1 MPSTAGTSLTVVKGV
16 VNAYATHAPY
26 LPLFFAVHFYGL
38 RTSVATLPPSP
49 LPSPFP
55 LSLPLPS
62 VPLSR
67 RIPPF
72 SFHPFLPFNPSSP
85 SLFLYLFLSLPF
97 SQSLPL
103 PLCLLW
109 DRFDFPGGGSSREAE
124 WREGELLLRKKRTMA
139 SATGFLPCN
148 PPSHPTPSHP
158 LSTLQ

>member
-1 MPSTAGTSLTVVKGV
+1 MPHTRRICLCSLLFIFTV
-16 VNAYATHAPY
+16 YARLLQPY
-26 LPLFFAVHFYGL
+26 PSLPPPL
-38 RTSVATLPPSP
+38 TLPSI
-49 LPSPFP
+49 S
-55 LSLPLPS
+55 S
-62 VPLSR
+62 
-67 RIPPF
+67 PPF
-72 SFHPFLPFNPSSP
+72 LSSVSSYSSLFYFISSSPFLPFNPSSP
-85 SLFLYLFLSLPF
+85 SLFLYPFLSLPF

-139 SATGFLPCN
+139 SATGFLPCT